1 MQAVNQTVD
10 TRKEVLEI
18 VRTLPGV
25 DASEIITLMP
35 HVSRAT
41 VYCALTKLK
50 AEGVLI
56 VDGKKQLKRSNG
68 APYWASKY
76 VLNPSPNPSPTSNVV
91 KMKRRAPTEVGV
103 NVQMQELKAR
113 IAELEAWKRD
123 AIARYPDLAVAPVVL
138 KARKIV
144 ADEVRAGGDRALADH
159 VMAGHKDDTLMV
171 RVTIKALEEA
181 E

>member
-1 MQAVNQTVD
+1 MQANSRNMD
-10 TRKEVLEI
+10 IRNEVLEI

-76 VLNPSPNPSPTSNVV
+76 VLNPSPNPTLNVI
-91 KMKRRAPTEVGV
+91 KMKRRVPTEVGV
-103 NVQMQELKAR
+103 NAQMQELKAR

-159 VMAGHKDDTLMV
+159 IMAGHKDDTLMV